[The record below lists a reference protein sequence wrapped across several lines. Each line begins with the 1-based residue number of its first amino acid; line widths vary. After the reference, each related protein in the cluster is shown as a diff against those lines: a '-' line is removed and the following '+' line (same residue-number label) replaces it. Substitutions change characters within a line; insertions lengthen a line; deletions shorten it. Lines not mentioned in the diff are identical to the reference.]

1 MKAAMTTITD
11 DEDEERIRPVILS
24 GGSGTRLWPLS
35 TPARPKQFLTLVG
48 QTSLLHETFAR
59 LADPVLFGAPTVI
72 CGKGHVEQVLAEARS
87 ARAGQVRI
95 VAEPCGRNTA
105 AAIALAALTARSNE
119 LLLILPS
126 DHHIHDAAA
135 FRATVDVARAAA
147 QDGIIVTF
155 GMKPTRVETG
165 FGYVEVGTPLV
176 GAVCRA
182 ERFIEKPDAERAR
195 AMIETGRFLW
205 NGGIFL
211 ATAATLVA
219 AFEQCAPDIIDA
231 VRPTLANPLASRVEP
246 DPVEFAAVPSIA
258 FDHAVMEKFDRVGVI
273 CSDFGWSD
281 VGSWIAAYEN
291 AEHDTAGNAFEP
303 GSAVIGGTGNLLR
316 SSGPR
321 IVALG
326 VEGLMVLATDDVV
339 LVAPL
344 ADAQRIREAH
354 DWYHESSCN

>member
-1 MKAAMTTITD
+1 MPAMTNSA
-11 DEDEERIRPVILS
+11 EEGRIRPVILS

-35 TPARPKQFLTLVG
+35 TPARPKQFLPLVG
-48 QTSLLHETFAR
+48 ETSLLHETFAR
-59 LADPVLFGAPTVI
+59 LNDAVLFGTPTVI
-72 CGKGHVEQVLAEARS
+72 CGTGHVEQVLAEARS

-105 AAIALAALTARSNE
+105 AAIALAALTALSNE

-126 DHHIHDAAA
+126 DHHIHDPAV
-135 FRATVDVARAAA
+135 FRATVDAARAAA

-182 ERFIEKPDAERAR
+182 ERFVEKPDTKRAR

-219 AFEQCAPDIIDA
+219 AFEQCAPDILDA
-231 VRPTLANPLASRVEP
+231 VRATLANPLATRVDP
-246 DPVEFAAVPSIA
+246 DPAGFAAVPAIA
-258 FDHAVMEKFDRVGVI
+258 FDHAVMEKFDRVGVMP
-273 CSDFGWSD
+273 SDFGWSD
-281 VGSWIAAYEN
+281 VGSWLAAYGH
-291 AEHDTAGNAFEP
+291 AKHDTAGNTFEP
-303 GSAVIGGTGNLLR
+303 GSGVIGGTGNLLR

-326 VEGLMVLATDDVV
+326 VEGLMILATDDVV

-344 ADAQRIREAH
+344 SDAQRVREAH
-354 DWYHESSCN
+354 DWYRDNGGK